1 MWQTNLPSSLRRQ
14 FASSH
19 PVDICAR
26 RDLSLQRNIGGN
38 LTPSLRIAAAIVSAS
53 AAAAAAAA
61 SASNLCR
68 DSKLQTSPRR
78 DRRAHKTRVM
88 TSGGACAE
96 RSASA
101 VKFDRPAKWLKFAR
115 DQTGTHTH
123 TQNKQKKS
131 RRFPVAYHFDPA
143 LWGSEESQ
151 NNSFRTSSPLA
162 MKIAAELSHFSQFLL
177 SPQSFLSPRA
187 AVAFRQT
194 KMQRL
199 LLEKELVIGARGS
212 YGLFC
217 QTFLKGHGTF
227 SFSFFYPERG
237 VPTRRTFLPTGLGA
251 TFGPGG
257 RRSFVA
263 QTPSALPVCALCTPA
278 TGWRHRGSRWWG
290 GGGRCSGH
298 FSHFSRYRG
307 HRNFICT
314 IMCAH
319 SAKDSIG
326 TGRTGDVIDE
336 QKRQH

>member
-1 MWQTNLPSSLRRQ
+1 
-14 FASSH
+14 
-19 PVDICAR
+19 
-26 RDLSLQRNIGGN
+26 
-38 LTPSLRIAAAIVSAS
+38 
-53 AAAAAAAA
+53 
-61 SASNLCR
+61 
-68 DSKLQTSPRR
+68 
-78 DRRAHKTRVM
+78 M

-290 GGGRCSGH
+290 GRGGGAVRGILVISHVTGGIETLFAQSCARTLQRIRSGRAGQVT
-298 FSHFSRYRG
+298 SLMN
-307 HRNFICT
+307 RNVNTNLANYVKYFKKKICVYFI
-314 IMCAH
+314 
-319 SAKDSIG
+319 
-326 TGRTGDVIDE
+326 
-336 QKRQH
+336 